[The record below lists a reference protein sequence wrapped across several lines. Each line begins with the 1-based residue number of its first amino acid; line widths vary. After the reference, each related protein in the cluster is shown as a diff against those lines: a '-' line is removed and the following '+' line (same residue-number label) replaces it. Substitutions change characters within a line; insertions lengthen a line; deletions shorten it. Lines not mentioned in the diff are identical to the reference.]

1 MTDEKIEDFLTHV
14 AIRAVAN
21 PEIPT
26 AVKQVYNVFADFF
39 TPARVDVQ
47 YPKEYNL
54 LKNDLADSDISNI
67 RSYAGLPNVLRQYV
81 VWGDK
86 LIDFL
91 RRVPEELEGEVQVW
105 LDSAVDNYFES
116 TLNTRAIIVW
126 FPQATITNEEDK
138 SVEIQDLY
146 ARIVITN
153 DGSFINGPNYKRT
166 TYPMYQF
173 KQGYLHSHSPRFS
186 GKGFTNWRDVCTGSG
201 PINDTRATL
210 INNPDPMIWEAFCW
224 ELDKIVHIE
233 SIKGVPW
240 FKMRDLVATDGN
252 SCKITNINPNKRM
265 FGNHHMRNFIKYF
278 LSKKCLKFS
287 YHHNSYH
294 LGESMT
300 KFMSDLSD
308 SFIEW
313 YNMGVLN
320 NEFNGGDRKRL
331 KDYLGEYVVK
341 DNKLYLESSLSE
353 DTQYTQYIGTP
364 VLIFK
369 SEVKTL
375 NIIDYA
381 LSDNTVNKVHIFD
394 FECASQILYSILRI
408 VNYKYGEKVG
418 GEQEPS
424 GIGSLQNRRQLL
436 FR

>member
-14 AIRAVAN
+14 AIRAIAN
-21 PEIPT
+21 PEIST

-47 YPKEYNL
+47 YPEEYNL
-54 LKNDLADSDISNI
+54 VKNDLAYSYIFNI
-67 RSYAGLPNVLRQYV
+67 QSYVGLPNVLRQYAARE
-81 VWGDK
+81 DR
-86 LIDFL
+86 LIYFL
-91 RRVPEELEGEVQVW
+91 RKVPEELEGEVQVW

-116 TLNTRAIIVW
+116 TSNTRAIIVW

-146 ARIVITN
+146 ARIIIRN
-153 DGSFINGPNYKRT
+153 DGSFKDGPNYKRT

-186 GKGFTNWRDVCTGSG
+186 GKEFTKWGDVCTGSG

-210 INNPDPMIWEAFCW
+210 RNNPDPMIWEAFCW

-240 FKMRDLVATDGN
+240 FKMRDLVVTDGS
-252 SCKITNINPNKRM
+252 SCKITNIIPYKPI
-265 FGNHHMRNFIKYF
+265 FGNHMRNFIRYF

-320 NEFNGGDRKRL
+320 NEFNEDDRKKL
-331 KDYLGEYVVK
+331 KDYLNEYVVK

-394 FECASQILYSILRI
+394 FEYASQILYSILRI
-408 VNYKYGEKVG
+408 VNYKYGKKVG

-424 GIGSLQNRRQLL
+424 GTGSLQSRRQLL